1 MMMYNVWFPGVMA
14 LMGASL
20 AGCNVPAAFD
30 PTLSAAV
37 YCVLAEDG
45 TVAAQGLTEG
55 GARAT
60 SDKLSGVAVVTCDGA
75 TKLGA
80 AFSARK

>member
-1 MMMYNVWFPGVMA
+1 MRMYNVWFPGAMA

-20 AGCNVPAAFD
+20 AGCNVPAFD
-30 PTLSAAV
+30 PALSAAM

-60 SDKLSGVAVVTCDGA
+60 ADKLSGVAVVTCDGA